1 MLCFQIHYSVIMK
14 TFVAVDTV
22 SSLLLVSAAVY
33 SAIQALEY
41 NFSFFNFMIDVC
53 IKFLIHKL

>member
-1 MLCFQIHYSVIMK
+1 MK
-14 TFVAVDTV
+14 TFVAVDTI